1 MIFSSTKYGIAFS
14 IPLWAGVSGWAW
26 QIWMLIFPSVL
37 VIIGGALIYKTH
49 YLGSV
54 FMWIGGLM
62 LVIGYLSGAS
72 LFGIMF
78 IYGGIMGNLKRVGQ
92 PLILRVRRVAACC
105 CCDGQH
111 GVPLSLP

>member
-1 MIFSSTKYGIAFS
+1 
-14 IPLWAGVSGWAW
+14 
-26 QIWMLIFPSVL
+26 MLIFPSVL

-72 LFGIMF
+72 LFGIHR
-78 IYGGIMGNLKRVGQ
+78 IVDL
-92 PLILRVRRVAACC
+92 
-105 CCDGQH
+105 
-111 GVPLSLP
+111 

>member
-1 MIFSSTKYGIAFS
+1 MGWYSYIDIFINEIWNS
-14 IPLWAGVSGWAW
+14 IQYTLVAGVSGWAW
-26 QIWMLIFPSVL
+26 KISMLIFPSVL

-72 LFGIMF
+72 LFGIHR
-78 IYGGIMGNLKRVGQ
+78 IVDL
-92 PLILRVRRVAACC
+92 
-105 CCDGQH
+105 
-111 GVPLSLP
+111 